1 MDKPINVIT
10 VDGPS
15 GAGKGTL
22 TQMLAQHF
30 EWHILDSGAL
40 YRILGVACE
49 QANIDLTQQSLDSKT
64 QEQITEIAKNMLIDF
79 KVNQQNKQVEAYLNG
94 NNLGNT
100 IRTDEAGQ
108 AASKVAAI
116 SSVRDV
122 LLDKQK
128 SFAQAPGLV
137 ADGRDMGTVVFPDAP
152 VKIFLTA
159 SAEERGKR
167 RYKQLKDK
175 ETSARMSGS
184 NLLQQ
189 NELDLSEI
197 IQKIEERDHQ
207 DINRASSPLK
217 PADDAIIID
226 TTSLTI
232 DEVFSQVLG
241 LQSERSIKSPYFSRN
256 LLNTDIFVVGK
267 AVDIYCTINLVVN
280 KA

>member
-1 MDKPINVIT
+1 MDKLINVIT

-40 YRILGVACE
+40 YRILGVACQ
-49 QANIDLTQQSLDSKT
+49 QANIDLTQQALDSKT

-159 SAEERGKR
+159 SAECRAER
-167 RYKQLKDK
+167 RYQQLIKQGVGANMRALLKSIQTRD
-175 ETSARMSGS
+175 ERDRTRPVAPLVPAADAFVVDSSTMSIDDVF
-184 NLLQQ
+184 Q
-189 NELDLSEI
+189 EVVDF
-197 IQKIEERDHQ
+197 IEEKMPSL
-207 DINRASSPLK
+207 SS
-217 PADDAIIID
+217 
-226 TTSLTI
+226 
-232 DEVFSQVLG
+232 
-241 LQSERSIKSPYFSRN
+241 R
-256 LLNTDIFVVGK
+256 
-267 AVDIYCTINLVVN
+267 C
-280 KA
+280 